1 MSFRQSVH
9 PALMIFALVIALLSV
24 FTACDDDDDDE
35 NNPVNVDQFDFELS
49 SDSLAV
55 DWAISRDQE
64 VACSGDS
71 IAGGATSGQA
81 DITPLGTCTIQA
93 YAAWK
98 IDSLIANPVF
108 NPSGPAGG
116 PVATVLG
123 PTQYPYQFHVDL
135 NTLACGTGPSATGE
149 VRITLANGSEVHG
162 RVQGG
167 EAHRLDF
174 LLPGDGVESFVYVR
188 IDGGT
193 GDFENATGS
202 FTMHTIIRFDAGSSG
217 FVVDL
222 AEALPGGTISY

>member
-1 MSFRQSVH
+1 MRFRQSLNPV
-9 PALMIFALVIALLSV
+9 LLIFALVITVLSV
-24 FTACDDDDDDE
+24 LTACDDDDDDD
-35 NNPVNVDQFDFELS
+35 NPVNVEQYDFEIS
-49 SDSLAV
+49 NDSLVV

-64 VACSGDS
+64 VACGGDS
-71 IAGGATSGQA
+71 IAGGSTSGPA
-81 DITPLGTCTIQA
+81 DIAPLGTGTIQA
-93 YAAWK
+93 AAAWK

-123 PTQYPYQFHVDL
+123 PSQYPYEFHVDL
-135 NTLACGTGPSATGE
+135 LNAGCGAGPSATGE

-174 LLPGDGVESFVYVR
+174 LTPGDGVESFVYVR

-193 GDFENATGS
+193 GQFENATGS
-202 FTMHTIIRFDAGSSG
+202 FTMHTIIRFAGASG

-222 AEALPGGTISY
+222 AEVLPGGTISF